1 MDFETVNEGQSRD
14 ILAVNTML
22 DGIPVFYLGAAI
34 TVLGVGFA
42 ILIKLGFLMAV
53 VFIALTSIGIL
64 LVFGRN
70 PSKQMERVGK
80 PTKYMDGRPSLKFDN
95 VGMPVMAKAKKT
107 DPLRRIQDN
116 FCLKTYGQ
124 FEFEGVTV
132 GFHLHH
138 WNSRDAKIG
147 FMFDVVGL
155 DPTVTPAQS
164 KQQLN
169 KSNQKICH
177 LGQTDLKAILD
188 IRADCSG
195 PLIATATSLGKSTD
209 ALTTAQL
216 QSDAENLQSL
226 EAEGRIA
233 KSRLLYQAKCRL
245 RLGGDYDTPD
255 SPADVVFEWVSSVW
269 NDTVAQKMMGD
280 AYQSKEQWEK
290 AIFAAYNNSYKR
302 MTRMLTGAE
311 GLGHKIQPLTAQELF
326 DWDYAEL
333 HEESIPIPQYTRY
346 DDLGLDPNCV
356 ISEHHLH
363 SLGVLFEP
371 EKGKPAVPQF
381 NESLAYLPS
390 KGKFVGA
397 LRFEGLRTISEVQD
411 STELGFIK
419 FLFDT
424 LATPGELFLDAR
436 VVTELLPIKSGLT
449 RAILEQTGRNSIRKM
464 GDAAKRKELNPIALE
479 RLEETKKNLEWMNN
493 GNRPFWVACA
503 IFLYRDTVEQLNLDL
518 DALAQKLEGTKAVK
532 ITQKFEHHWCTS
544 LAISAAPML
553 TLPGG
558 GNHLYKTMS
567 PRVRPTLPQI
577 HPAPM
582 DRRGVMLLGHDLPIP
597 FYLDLAHTFPN
608 HTLATGETGVG
619 KTMLMLE
626 MTSYCQRE
634 RMNVVGFDFPPPT
647 GKSSYEPYMATQEQ
661 LNVSSTYQP
670 VDKATINVMETPDV
684 SWIDDLPKPGE
695 PGYDSQQPTR
705 EEAWKFIKRNKLRIL
720 KAIALGEAGQS
731 DPMSDLLIERT
742 LGLCFE
748 AFHQA
753 NLERYTLASTAPFGS
768 EEAAQMPIYE
778 EFVAFSKV
786 WLKQYIQDNDCGPD
800 LKQTFENLQLLLEG
814 VIPTALGSS
823 INGISSFDSNVDA
836 LMLGLTNVDN
846 NSDSL
851 VYGVAGFDLLIRKA
865 MNGKRTLL
873 PLDEGSELLTR
884 PIFAEMVGSLA
895 NSGRKWQCNILIGM
909 TEVKTLLN
917 SSCASKV
924 ISNLQNKF
932 VSHVNEYARKQL
944 VSEFGFQADILQKF
958 EHESFRASK
967 SLQQSHWCWQRGSR
981 QLIVTH
987 NPSNFTLG
995 VGANQGEQTKARNRV
1010 MSRYPGDPVT
1020 GLVDFGNQLSQANK
1034 KGIEVETIGVEN
1046 HAA

>member
-1 MDFETVNEGQSRD
+1 MDFEAVNEGQARD
-14 ILAVNTML
+14 ILSVNTML
-22 DGIPVFYLGAAI
+22 DGVPVFYLGAAI
-34 TVLGVGFA
+34 AVLGVGFA
-42 ILIKLGFLMAV
+42 ILIKFGLLMAV
-53 VFIALTSIGIL
+53 VFIALTSIGIIF
-64 LVFGRN
+64 VFGRN

-80 PTKYMDGRPSLKFDN
+80 PTKYMDGRPSLRFDN
-95 VGMPVMAKAKKT
+95 VGMPVMAKAKKS

-124 FEFEGVTV
+124 FEFEGTTV

-138 WNSRDAKIG
+138 WNSREIKID
-147 FMFDVVGL
+147 FMFDVLGL
-155 DPTVTPAQS
+155 DPTLTPVRAKHQCRQTND
-164 KQQLN
+164 KLN
-169 KSNQKICH
+169 H
-177 LGQTDLKAILD
+177 LGRIDLKAIWD
-188 IRADCSG
+188 IRSDCSA
-195 PLIATATSLGKSTD
+195 PLIATATSLEKSTD

-216 QSDAENLQSL
+216 QSDAENLQAL

-245 RLGGDYDTPD
+245 RLGGDYDLPD
-255 SPADVVFEWVSSVW
+255 SPADVVFEWVSGIW
-269 NDTVAQKMMGD
+269 NDGIAQKMLGES
-280 AYQSKEQWEK
+280 YQAREQWET
-290 AIFAAYNNSYKR
+290 AIKAAYFSSYKR
-302 MTRMLTGAE
+302 ITRMLSGAE
-311 GLGHKIQPLTAQELF
+311 GLGHKIKPLTAQELF

-333 HEESIPIPQYTRY
+333 HEERIPIPQYTRF
-346 DDLGLDPNCV
+346 DHLGLDPNCV

-371 EKGKPAVPQF
+371 EKGQPAVPVFQ
-381 NESLAYLPS
+381 ESFAYLRT
-390 KGKFVGA
+390 KRKYVGA
-397 LRFEGLRTISEVQD
+397 LRFEGLRTIPEVED

-419 FLFDT
+419 FLFNT
-424 LATPGELFLDAR
+424 LATPGEPILDAR

-493 GNRPFWVACA
+493 GHRPFWVAFA
-503 IFLYRDTVEQLNLDL
+503 IFLYRDSRDQLNMDL
-518 DALAQKLEGTKAVK
+518 DTLAQKLEGTKAVK

-558 GNHLYKTMS
+558 GNHLYKTMC
-567 PRVRPTLPQI
+567 PRVVPTLPQI

-582 DRRGVMLLGHDLPIP
+582 DSRGVMLLGHDLPIAL
-597 FYLDLAHTFPN
+597 FLDLAHTFPN
-608 HTLATGETGVG
+608 HMLTTGETGVG

-626 MTSYCQRE
+626 VTSYCQRE
-634 RMNVVGFDFPPPT
+634 GMNVVGFDFPPPT
-647 GKSSYEPYMATQEQ
+647 GKSTYEPYMKTQEQ
-661 LNVSSTYQP
+661 LGVSSTYQP
-670 VDKATINVMETPDV
+670 VDKATINVMEIPDV

-705 EEAWKFIKRNKLRIL
+705 DEAWKFIKRNKLRIL
-720 KAIALGEAGQS
+720 KAIALADAGQS
-731 DPMSDLLIERT
+731 NPMEDLLIERA
-742 LGLCFE
+742 LGLCFD

-753 NLERYTLASTAPFGS
+753 NLERYTLASNAPFGS
-768 EEAAQMPIYE
+768 AEAALMPIYE
-778 EFVAFSKV
+778 EFVVFAKG
-786 WLKQYIQDNDCGPD
+786 WLQQYIQDNDCGRD
-800 LKQTFENLQLLLEG
+800 LQRTFENLQLLLEG
-814 VIPTALGSS
+814 VIPTALGAS
-823 INGISSFDSNVDA
+823 INGISSFDANVEA
-836 LMLGLTNVDN
+836 LILGLTNVDN

-873 PLDEGSELLTR
+873 PIDEGSELLTR

-895 NSGRKWQCNILIGM
+895 NSGRKWQCNVLIGM
-909 TEVKTLLN
+909 TEVKTLLD

-932 VSHVNEYARKQL
+932 VSHVNEYARKLL
-944 VSEFGFQADILQKF
+944 VSEFGFQAKILEKF
-958 EHESFRASK
+958 EDESFRASK
-967 SLQQSHWCWQRGSR
+967 SDQQSHWCWQRGSR
-981 QLIVTH
+981 QLIATH

-1010 MSRYPGDPVT
+1010 MCRYPDDPVA
-1020 GLVDFGNQLSQANK
+1020 GLWDFGNQLSRANK
-1034 KGIEVETIGVEN
+1034 QGIEVSTIGVEDY
-1046 HAA
+1046 AA